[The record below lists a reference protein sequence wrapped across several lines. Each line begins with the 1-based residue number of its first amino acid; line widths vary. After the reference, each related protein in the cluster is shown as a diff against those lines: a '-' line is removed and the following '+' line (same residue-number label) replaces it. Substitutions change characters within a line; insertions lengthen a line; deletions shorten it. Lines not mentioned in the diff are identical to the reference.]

1 MSNHFSHSMGIP
13 IYCVGFTHDDNLII
27 GGGGGAGNS
36 GVKNKIAIYKV
47 DRAGKKL
54 DPLVERELS
63 REEDA
68 PMSINVHPKEDVVAF
83 GINSSNN
90 KIKAGENE
98 NCRIFQLSS
107 DAISPIHKK
116 NTLISRNPDDYQKVA
131 RFNKAGTILATGGT
145 DGVIAMLKYPS
156 LTAHRPATQMKGHE
170 ILDIDFSEDD
180 SKLAVVSEQ
189 NMWIIS
195 TETGKVLEVITNPV
209 HSKKKFNFRACRF
222 GRGPFSDVLYTVV
235 NGPPRQKPFVCIWD
249 AARWVRIR
257 TMTVGPRPITSCT
270 LSPDGK
276 LIAFGSADQGIRI
289 CSAKSL
295 QVLMTIAEAH
305 DLPVI
310 SMAFSSDASLLV
322 TGSADAKCRVVLV
335 PKVFP
340 KNHNFLYLVLAL
352 LFIFLAFAIQ
362 VYQNH
367 SQTV

>member
-1 MSNHFSHSMGIP
+1 MSTHFSHSMGIP

-27 GGGGGAGNS
+27 GGGGGPGNS
-36 GVKNKIAIYKV
+36 GVKNKIAIYKI
-47 DRAGKKL
+47 DRTGKTL
-54 DPLVERELS
+54 NLQVERELS

-98 NCRIFQLSS
+98 NCRIFQLAS
-107 DAISPIHKK
+107 DSITPIHNKT
-116 NTLISRNPDDYQKVA
+116 TLVSRNPEDYQKVA
-131 RFNKAGTILATGGT
+131 RFNKTGTILATGGT
-145 DGVIAMLKYPS
+145 DGVM
-156 LTAHRPATQMKGHE
+156 
-170 ILDIDFSEDD
+170 
-180 SKLAVVSEQ
+180 AVISEQ
-189 NMWIIS
+189 NLWIFS

-222 GRGPFSDVLYTVV
+222 GRGPFRQVLYTVV
-235 NGPPRQKPFVCIWD
+235 NGPPKQKPFVCIWD
-249 AARWVRIR
+249 AERWIRLR
-257 TMTVGPRPITSCT
+257 TMTVGPRPITSCA

-295 QVLMTIAEAH
+295 QVLMTVASAH

-352 LFIFLAFAIQ
+352 LFLFMAVAIQ
-362 VYQNH
+362 VYQNYRH
-367 SQTV
+367 L

>member
-1 MSNHFSHSMGIP
+1 MSTHFSHSMGIP

-27 GGGGGAGNS
+27 GGGGGPGNS
-36 GVKNKIAIYKV
+36 GVKNKIAIYKI
-47 DRAGKKL
+47 DRPGKTL
-54 DPLVERELS
+54 NLQVERELS

-98 NCRIFQLSS
+98 NCRIFQLAS
-107 DAISPIHKK
+107 DSITPIHNKT
-116 NTLISRNPDDYQKVA
+116 TLVSRNPEDYQKVA
-131 RFNKAGTILATGGT
+131 RFNKTGTILATGGT

-156 LTAHRPATQMKGHE
+156 LTTHKPATQMKGHE

-180 SKLAVVSEQ
+180 TKALISEQ
-189 NMWIIS
+189 NLWIFS

-222 GRGPFSDVLYTVV
+222 GRGPFRQVLYTVV
-235 NGPPRQKPFVCIWD
+235 NGPPKQKPFVCIWD
-249 AARWVRIR
+249 AERWIRLR
-257 TMTVGPRPITSCT
+257 TMTVGPRPITSCA

-295 QVLMTIAEAH
+295 QVLMTVASAH

-352 LFIFLAFAIQ
+352 LFLFMAVAIQ
-362 VYQNH
+362 VYQNYRH
-367 SQTV
+367 L